1 MDYNNTTGIFSNFL
15 GGGTYTLL
23 FIGIAIAAIVFIV
36 AYVVIGYANT
46 RPIVQGFQDI
56 DTAPYV
62 PTQVDPTSVSFSC
75 AEVIPQAAQSLQ
87 LIQSGVPSSSDALRD
102 YKSLLAKISCF
113 KKDISS
119 TDKAIT
125 ATKDLDFLT
134 QQDIQPVADLTARCF
149 AKSVPERDLEIAYEK
164 WDMAAEALLQTLGK
178 EGGHSTANVQKAYQ
192 LFKEANQVSR
202 QTALKECKQSMLS
215 EYQGIEG
222 FENSPHDPIGY
233 HDDTKTL
240 GASF

>member
-1 MDYNNTTGIFSNFL
+1 MTIL
-15 GGGTYTLL
+15 
-23 FIGIAIAAIVFIV
+23 IVGIAIAAIVFLV
-36 AYVVIGYANT
+36 AYVVMGYAKT
-46 RPIVQGFQDI
+46 RPIVQGFDDLST
-56 DTAPYV
+56 DTPY
-62 PTQVDPTSVSFSC
+62 TRNQAVDPSSVSFTC
-75 AEVIPQAAQSLQ
+75 AETIPQASQSLQ
-87 LIQSGVPSSSDALRD
+87 LIQPGVPSSSDALRD

-119 TDKAIT
+119 PNKAIT

-164 WDMAAEALLQTLGK
+164 WDMAGEALLQTLGK
-178 EGGHSTANVQKAYQ
+178 EGNHAPLIVQKAYQ
-192 LFKEANQVSR
+192 LLKEAIQVSR
-202 QTALKECKQSMLS
+202 QTALKECKQAMLS

-233 HDDTKTL
+233 ESPTKN
-240 GASF
+240 GSSF